1 MIYKGDTDFSK
12 SLTDNMIEI
21 IKETANVVIIKNPL
35 KSKGEKISKLI
46 RSYANEENKIKTNMN
61 LIILFFIFE
70 SNIRHIA
77 NNKSDI
83 NTKLAPPFHLISWT
97 IAITI
102 IIETILVIS
111 HISFSSHF
119 MGIYIISNAVFIKS
133 FEKSYHLSESV
144 NL

>member
-1 MIYKGDTDFSK
+1 
-12 SLTDNMIEI
+12 MIEI
-21 IKETANVVIIKNPL
+21 IAETINTVIIKNAR
-35 KSKGEKISKLI
+35 KSKGEKIPKLI
-46 RSYANEENKIKTNMN
+46 RSYPNEENAIKTNIN
-61 LIILFFIFE
+61 LIILFFAFE

-83 NTKLAPPFHLISWT
+83 NIKLTPPCHLISWT

-102 IIETILVIS
+102 IIETMLVTS

-119 MGIYIISNAVFIKS
+119 IGIYIISNVVFNKS
-133 FEKSYHLSESV
+133 FEKLYHLSESV